1 MKIHLTT
8 MGALSVG
15 QSITNVD
22 NDELATD
29 DAINAD
35 YLYDEQDWHTV
46 VHIGGHADVG
56 TVTLRMYNGE
66 TYTSRCAWGLTT
78 WQLCDDAGE
87 PVTTELDD

>member
-8 MGALSVG
+8 MGQLSVG

-22 NDELATD
+22 NDELTTD
-29 DAINAD
+29 DAIAAD
-35 YLYDEQDWHTV
+35 YDAEEQDWHTV

-66 TYTSRCAWGLTT
+66 TYTARCAWGQTT

-87 PVTTELDD
+87 PVVEDLD